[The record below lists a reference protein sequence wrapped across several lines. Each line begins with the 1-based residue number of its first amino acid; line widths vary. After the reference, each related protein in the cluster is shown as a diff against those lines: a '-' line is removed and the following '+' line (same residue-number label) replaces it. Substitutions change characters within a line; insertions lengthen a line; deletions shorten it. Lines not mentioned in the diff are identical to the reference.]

1 MKRVCAFF
9 AVFVLLISAGCKKE
23 ENIQNKHTTPPSV
36 YSANLDVNFKEIKMT
51 ARITK
56 HSSQKHEIQMLTP
69 EIMKPL
75 NLIYDNGTCTVTYD
89 GLTFET
95 DLKRFP
101 QAEFG
106 GLLTQALSDIDSNI
120 ITQNI
125 NEDGTVTYKGITD
138 YGDFIMIQDSE
149 TGLWKE
155 FKIENIPLCVIFSD
169 YKTN

>member
-1 MKRVCAFF
+1 M
-9 AVFVLLISAGCKKE
+9 S
-23 ENIQNKHTTPPSV
+23 N
-36 YSANLDVNFKEIKMT
+36 
-51 ARITK
+51 
-56 HSSQKHEIQMLTP
+56 
-69 EIMKPL
+69 PL
-75 NLIYDNGTCTVTYD
+75 
-89 GLTFET
+89 F
-95 DLKRFP
+95 R
-101 QAEFG
+101 AFG
-106 GLLTQALSDIDSNI
+106 GNQQPIDSNI